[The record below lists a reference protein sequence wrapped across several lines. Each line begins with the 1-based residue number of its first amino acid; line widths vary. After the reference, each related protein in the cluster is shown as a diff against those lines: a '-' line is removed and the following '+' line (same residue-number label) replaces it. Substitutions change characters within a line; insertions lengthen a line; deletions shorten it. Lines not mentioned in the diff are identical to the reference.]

1 MCSQPV
7 GPLPLDKLGCSL
19 VQSDLR
25 MLAVAHSLYHYCKF
39 QACTV
44 CNHMYYAEVSKVFD
58 LFVSATKVAIADY
71 LD

>member
-1 MCSQPV
+1 MCSQLV
-7 GPLPLDKLGCSL
+7 GPLPLDKLGCTH

-44 CNHMYYAEVSKVFD
+44 TDNMYYTEVGKKFD
-58 LFVSATKVAIADY
+58 LFVDAENVAIADY